1 LTRCPPAS
9 YENRVT
15 WEAWSLFV
23 VTETLLCLTPGPAVL
38 FVLAQGLGRGAG
50 ASLWASLGILAGNTF
65 YFVLS
70 ATSLGAV
77 LVASYDAFF
86 AIKWAGAA
94 YLVWLGLCALR
105 ARGTVLAVRPAVDG
119 GGGQRLIGRGFAVQG
134 PNPKALVFFT
144 ALLPQFIDPAG
155 SLAFQVG
162 VLGATSVAIEFV
174 VLAGYGVLAGRAAQL
189 AESPLVAAWLERA
202 AGALLIAAGLR
213 IAALR
218 RAE

>member
-1 LTRCPPAS
+1 W
-9 YENRVT
+9 ET
-15 WEAWSLFV
+15 WGLFV

-38 FVLAQGLGRGAG
+38 FVLAQGLGHGGGAP
-50 ASLWASLGILAGNTF
+50 LWASLGILAGNTF
-65 YFVLS
+65 YFVVS

-77 LVASYDAFF
+77 LVASYDAFY

-105 ARGTVLAVRPAVDG
+105 GRGTVLAVRPARGDG
-119 GGGQRLIGRGFAVQG
+119 GGTRLIARGFAVQG
-134 PNPKALVFFT
+134 ANPKAVVFFT

-155 SLAFQVG
+155 SVAFQVG
-162 VLGATSVAIEFV
+162 VLGATSVVIEFV
-174 VLAGYGVLAGRAAQL
+174 VLAGYGVLAGRAARL
-189 AESPLVAAWLERA
+189 AETPLVAAWLERA

-213 IAALR
+213 MTALR